1 VPPHKR
7 YAPSLLVVLLLAVP
21 PRPVAAQCDGK
32 IVSAIVIT
40 PHDPSFVRVPRRLRT
55 LARAVG
61 LEHTTTKVD
70 VIRRFL
76 LLDVGRP
83 CSATQVEESQRILRL
98 QPFLAEATVR
108 AVPDSAGGVRIEVE
122 TVDEIPTIFS
132 MRLRGWHPLALRLG
146 DGNVGGRALYVA
158 AGVDRG
164 FHYRT
169 GVGVQVVAYQAFGR
183 PYTLAFA
190 ANRASLGSSLT
201 LALGHAFLTDLQRT
215 AWHVGYSNVNAYTSF
230 VRPDTGG
237 IWLGVVRRFADIGSV
252 LRIGF
257 GRRVGFLGGL
267 LTYERVTPAAPAVVI
282 TDTGLIAVSSA
293 PIGGPFAHYQNVR
306 LNAVVGVRNLSFL
319 EVRGFDAL
327 AAVQDVARGVQFGAV
342 VGQGNDTFLSAD
354 LYGGL
359 GSTRSLA
366 ALRVEAEVRYDAGTN
381 RWDSMVASG
390 RLAWYWKP
398 SDAHVVIASDE
409 FSGGWRPR
417 IPFQLMLGAL
427 PGGVRGYRN
436 SRVAGAARSVAR
448 VEERWSLGRLTR
460 HVGLGLASFADAGA
474 VWAGDAPFG
483 VNSGVKA
490 GVGVGLLAAVPPQSK
505 RLWRLDLAVPVSR
518 DPYARWEIRLTTVWV
533 GGFWSEP
540 RDVAQARAGA
550 APSLIFS
557 WP

>member
-1 VPPHKR
+1 MR
-7 YAPSLLVVLLLAVP
+7 YAPSLVGVLLVVVP

-32 IVSAIVIT
+32 TISAIVIT
-40 PHDPSFVRVPRRLRT
+40 PHDPSFLHIPRPLRT
-55 LARAVG
+55 LARGVG
-61 LEHTTTKVD
+61 LVHTTTKAEV
-70 VIRRFL
+70 VRRFL
-76 LLDVGRP
+76 LLDVGGP
-83 CSATQVEESQRILRL
+83 CTATRLAESQRILRL

-108 AVPDSAGGVRIEVE
+108 AVPDSVGGARIEVE

-132 MRLRGWHPLALRLG
+132 MRFRGSQPRAARFG
-146 DGNVGGRALYVA
+146 NGNVGGRGLSVA
-158 AGVDRG
+158 ASVERG

-169 GVGVQVVAYQAFGR
+169 SVGVQVVAYQAFGR
-183 PYTLAFA
+183 PYTLAFDA
-190 ANRASLGSSLT
+190 DRASLGSTLR

-215 AWHVGYSNVNAYTSF
+215 AWHVGYSNVNGYTSF
-230 VRPDTGG
+230 VRPDTGN
-237 IWLGVVRRFADIGSV
+237 ISLAVVHRFADIGSV

-267 LTYERVTPAAPAVVI
+267 LTYERVAPAAQAVVI
-282 TDTGLIAVSSA
+282 TDTGLIADTSA
-293 PIGGPFAHYQNVR
+293 PIGGPFARYQSVR
-306 LNAVVGVRNLSFL
+306 VNAVVGVRNLSFL

-342 VGQGNDTFLSAD
+342 VGQGKDTFLSAD
-354 LYGGL
+354 LYAGL

-366 ALRVEAEVRYDAGTN
+366 ALRVQAEVRYDPGAN

-409 FSGGWRPR
+409 FSGGWRVR
-417 IPFQLMLGAL
+417 IPFQLGLGAL

-436 SRVAGAARSVAR
+436 SRVVGAVRSVSR
-448 VEERWSLGRLTR
+448 IEGRWSLGRFTR
-460 HVGLGLASFADAGA
+460 HVGIGLASFADAGM
-474 VWAGDAPFG
+474 VWAGDAPFA

-490 GVGVGLLAAVPPQSK
+490 GVGAGLLVAVPPQSK
-505 RLWRLDLAVPVSR
+505 RLWRLDCAVPVSS
-518 DPYARWEIRLTTVWV
+518 DAHARWEIRLTTVWV

-540 RDVAQARAGA
+540 RDVAKARAGA
-550 APSLIFS
+550 APSLIFT